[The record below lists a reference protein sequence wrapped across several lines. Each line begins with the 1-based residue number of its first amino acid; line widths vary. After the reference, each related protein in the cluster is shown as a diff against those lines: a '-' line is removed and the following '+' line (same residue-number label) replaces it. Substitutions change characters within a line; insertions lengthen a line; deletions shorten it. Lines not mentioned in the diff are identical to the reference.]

1 MTPKGLVGR
10 ALRCW
15 MDASLS
21 RSLVTCNSHENVIVP
36 PGGVSPDQIVYV
48 CRQYKIIR
56 QAAFF
61 MAALHQKHS
70 HLINLKDTMK
80 LTSVILGACLATVSA
95 FAAAAENWKLA
106 VTDVEGLERLQ
117 LEWGPFKDALEEATG
132 DTFEFYAVNSR
143 TAAAEAL
150 RGKTVDFVVS
160 GPAEYVVINKLTNA
174 TPIIGLGRPD
184 YHCAIVVRADS
195 GINTVADLKGKQV
208 AFGDIG
214 STSNMLCPMQVLAD
228 YGLDPVNDIKKT
240 HTSRNI
246 AHEALKGGDVDAI
259 GINAGTWIGVR
270 NKETELPYGFFKMI
284 ARSGDLPNDMIMVG
298 VHVPAEAALKVRDA
312 ILENK
317 QSIIA
322 GITAHEENAKYV
334 GMDLV
339 AIEDS
344 AYDYVRS
351 MYRNAGYPQFD
362 NFIGE

>member
-1 MTPKGLVGR
+1 MKLKSI
-10 ALRCW
+10 L
-15 MDASLS
+15 L
-21 RSLVTCNSHENVIVP
+21 
-36 PGGVSPDQIVYV
+36 GVSL
-48 CRQYKIIR
+48 
-56 QAAFF
+56 AA
-61 MAALHQKHS
+61 
-70 HLINLKDTMK
+70 
-80 LTSVILGACLATVSA
+80 VSA

-106 VTDVEGLERLQ
+106 VTDVEGMERLQ
-117 LEWGPFKDALEEATG
+117 LEWGPFKDALETATG

-174 TPIIGLGRPD
+174 TPLIGLGRPD
-184 YHCAIVVRADS
+184 YHCAIIVRADS
-195 GINTVADLKGKQV
+195 GINVPTDLKGRKV

-228 YGLDPVNDIKKT
+228 HGVDPVNDIDKT

-246 AHEALKGGDVDAI
+246 AHEALKAGDVAAI
-259 GINAGTWIGVR
+259 GSNAGSWLNVR
-270 NKETELPYGFFKMI
+270 NKETDLPYGFFKMI

-298 VHVPAEAALKVRDA
+298 AHVPAEAAEMVKTA
-312 ILENK
+312 ILANK
-317 QSIIA
+317 DAVIA
-322 GITAHEENAKYV
+322 GITAHEENDKYV

-351 MYRNAGYPQFD
+351 MYSNAGYPQFD
-362 NFIGE
+362 NFIGD

>member
-1 MTPKGLVGR
+1 MKFKSFVL
-10 ALRCW
+10 
-15 MDASLS
+15 
-21 RSLVTCNSHENVIVP
+21 
-36 PGGVSPDQIVYV
+36 GVSL
-48 CRQYKIIR
+48 
-56 QAAFF
+56 AA
-61 MAALHQKHS
+61 
-70 HLINLKDTMK
+70 
-80 LTSVILGACLATVSA
+80 VSA
-95 FAAAAENWKLA
+95 FGAMAETWKLA
-106 VTDVEGLERLQ
+106 VTDVEGMERLQ
-117 LEWGPFKDALEEATG
+117 LEWGPFKEALETATG
-132 DTFEFYAVNSR
+132 DSFEFFAVNSR

-150 RGKTVDFVVS
+150 RGETVDFVVS

-195 GINTVADLKGKQV
+195 GINTVADLKGKKV

-228 YGLDPVNDIKKT
+228 YGLDPVNDIEKI

-246 AHEALKGGDVDAI
+246 AHEALKAGDVDAL
-259 GINAGTWIGVR
+259 GSNANSWINVR
-270 NKETELPYGFFKMI
+270 NKETDLPYGFFKMI

-298 VHVPAEAALKVRDA
+298 AHVPGEAAMKVRDA

-317 QSIIA
+317 AAIIA
-322 GITAHEENAKYV
+322 GITAHEENDKYV

-351 MYRNAGYPQFD
+351 MYTNAGFPQFD
-362 NFIGE
+362 NFIGD